1 MTFNLVNKYLL
12 VSTWALFCGQN
23 SQSGD
28 MNEMSER
35 VILHGALT
43 EKIIDLPGSSNTQH
57 EAKKRTLVQQK
68 AVIKE

>member
-1 MTFNLVNKYLL
+1 VNKYLL

-43 EKIIDLPGSSNTQH
+43 AKIIELLGSSNTQH
-57 EAKKRTLVQQK
+57 EAKKRPRCSKKQ
-68 AVIKE
+68 

>member
-12 VSTWALFCGQN
+12 VLTWALFCGQN

-28 MNEMSER
+28 MNDMSER

-43 EKIIDLPGSSNTQH
+43 AKIIDLPGSSNTQH
-57 EAKKRTLVQQK
+57 EAKKRTPVQQK
-68 AVIKE
+68 AVIP

>member
-28 MNEMSER
+28 MNEMSES

-43 EKIIDLPGSSNTQH
+43 AKIIDLPGSSNTQH
-57 EAKKRTLVQQK
+57 EAKSSNS
-68 AVIKE
+68 IGMKE

>member
-12 VSTWALFCGQN
+12 ALVCGQN
-23 SQSGD
+23 PQSGD

-43 EKIIDLPGSSNTQH
+43 
-57 EAKKRTLVQQK
+57 AKSLIFQAVATHSMQQK
-68 AVIKE
+68 ENPGAAKSNNSIGMKE